1 MKIHI
6 SKNGQNIG
14 QFELSE
20 VNRMLQSGQ
29 ISSNDLA
36 WQEGM
41 TDWISI
47 GRLPGVTAS
56 TPPIPGTIPPPL
68 RHGSIPG
75 SAGAISNYLVQSIL
89 VTLFCCLPLGI
100 VAIINASQVNNKI
113 SAGDIAGAMEASQK
127 AKKWCFW
134 SLGIGLG
141 AMLIYFLLAILT
153 AVASSN

>member
-41 TDWISI
+41 ANWIPV
-47 GRLPGVTAS
+47 GTMPGLNAS
-56 TPPIPGTIPPPL
+56 VPPIPGSNPPPL
-68 RHGSIPG
+68 RHGSIAAAPT
-75 SAGAISNYLVQSIL
+75 SIPNYLVQSIL

>member
-41 TDWISI
+41 ANWIPVGTMPGLNASVPP
-47 GRLPGVTAS
+47 LPGS
-56 TPPIPGTIPPPL
+56 NPPPL
-68 RHGSIPG
+68 RHGSIATATTSIP
-75 SAGAISNYLVQSIL
+75 NYLVQSIL

-100 VAIINASQVNNKI
+100 VAIINAAQVNNKI
-113 SAGDIAGAMEASQK
+113 SLGDIAGAMESSGK
-127 AKKWCFW
+127 AKKWCWWSFGL
-134 SLGIGLG
+134 SLGL
-141 AMLIYFLLAILT
+141 MLIYFLISGLA
-153 AVASSN
+153 AVVGSN

>member
-41 TDWISI
+41 TDWIPV

-56 TPPIPGTIPPPL
+56 TPPIPGTTPPPL
-68 RHGSIPG
+68 RNGSMPG
-75 SAGAISNYLVQSIL
+75 SAAAIPNYLVQSIL

-113 SAGDIAGAMEASQK
+113 ALGDIAGAMEASGK
-127 AKKWCFW
+127 AKKWCWW
-134 SLGIGLG
+134 SFGLFLGM
-141 AMLIYFLLAILT
+141 MLIYFLISILA
-153 AVASSN
+153 AVISSN